1 MSQYFLPTVIQTN
14 FSDTK
19 NVLTKKHQSNIQ
31 TYDDCLRVSKTLK
44 TSKKTPEEMA
54 SILDKMR
61 KKKLESQKTKPIQVL
76 DSVPKQDTS
85 ETRNICKAFTLSG
98 KISGKKCTFK
108 AVCGDY
114 CKKHRI
120 DNQVLGTRPK
130 INISLL

>member
-54 SILDKMR
+54 RILDKMR
-61 KKKLESQKTKPIQVL
+61 KKKLE
-76 DSVPKQDTS
+76 
-85 ETRNICKAFTLSG
+85 
-98 KISGKKCTFK
+98 
-108 AVCGDY
+108 
-114 CKKHRI
+114 CKKQNRYRFWILFLNRTLLNPVIYVKHLHYQEKSVHSKLCVVI
-120 DNQVLGTRPK
+120 IAK
-130 INISLL
+130 NIE

>member
-31 TYDDCLRVSKTLK
+31 SYDDCLRLSKTLK
-44 TSKKTPEEMA
+44 TIKKTPEEMA
-54 SILDKMR
+54 TILDKMR
-61 KKKLESQKTKPIQVL
+61 KRKLECKKTRPIQVL

-85 ETRNICKAFTLSG
+85 ESRNICKAFTLSG
-98 KISGKKCTFK
+98 KKCTFK
-108 AVCGDY
+108 SVCGDY

>member
-61 KKKLESQKTKPIQVL
+61 KKKLESQKTKTDTGFRFCYLNKTLPKFVIYVKHLHYQGK
-76 DSVPKQDTS
+76 SVHSKLYVGITAK
-85 ETRNICKAFTLSG
+85 NIE
-98 KISGKKCTFK
+98 
-108 AVCGDY
+108 
-114 CKKHRI
+114 
-120 DNQVLGTRPK
+120 
-130 INISLL
+130 

>member
-14 FSDTK
+14 FGDTK

-31 TYDDCLRVSKTLK
+31 SYDDCLRLSKTLK

-54 SILDKMR
+54 IILDKMR
-61 KKKLESQKTKPIQVL
+61 KRKLECKKTRPIQVL
-76 DSVPKQDTS
+76 DSVPKHDVS
-85 ETRNICKAFTLSG
+85 ESRNICKAFTLSG
-98 KISGKKCTFK
+98 KKCTFK
-108 AVCGDY
+108 AICGDY

>member
-31 TYDDCLRVSKTLK
+31 SYDDCLRVSKTLK
-44 TSKKTPEEMA
+44 TNKKTSEEMA
-54 SILDKMR
+54 RILDKMR
-61 KKKLESQKTKPIQVL
+61 KKKLECKKTRSIQVL

-98 KISGKKCTFK
+98 KKCTFK

-120 DNQVLGTRPK
+120 DNQVLGSRPK

>member
-31 TYDDCLRVSKTLK
+31 SYDDCLRLSKTLK
-44 TSKKTPEEMA
+44 TNKKTPEEMA
-54 SILDKMR
+54 IILDKMR
-61 KKKLESQKTKPIQVL
+61 KKKLECKKTRSIQVL

-85 ETRNICKAFTLSG
+85 ESRNICKAFTL
-98 KISGKKCTFK
+98 SGKKCTFK

>member
-19 NVLTKKHQSNIQ
+19 NVLTKKHHSNIQ
-31 TYDDCLRVSKTLK
+31 SYDDCLRVSKTLK
-44 TSKKTPEEMA
+44 TSKKTPDEMA
-54 SILDKMR
+54 IILDKMR
-61 KKKLESQKTKPIQVL
+61 KRKLECKKTRSIQVL
-76 DSVPKQDTS
+76 DSVPKQDVS
-85 ETRNICKAFTLSG
+85 ESRNICKAFTL
-98 KISGKKCTFK
+98 SGKKCTFK

>member
-54 SILDKMR
+54 IILDKMR
-61 KKKLESQKTKPIQVL
+61 KKKLECQKTKPIQVL
-76 DSVPKQDTS
+76 DSAPKQDTS
-85 ETRNICKAFTLSG
+85 EFRNICKAFTL
-98 KISGKKCTFK
+98 SGKKCTFK

-114 CKKHRI
+114 CKKHKI
-120 DNQVLGTRPK
+120 DDHVLATIPK
-130 INISLL
+130 INVSLL

>member
-31 TYDDCLRVSKTLK
+31 SYDDCLRLSKTLK

-54 SILDKMR
+54 IILDKMR
-61 KKKLESQKTKPIQVL
+61 KRKLECKKTRSIQVL
-76 DSVPKQDTS
+76 DSVPKQDVS
-85 ETRNICKAFTLSG
+85 ESRNICKAFTL
-98 KISGKKCTFK
+98 SGKKCTFK

>member
-31 TYDDCLRVSKTLK
+31 SYDDCLRLSKTLK
-44 TSKKTPEEMA
+44 TNKKTPEEMVI
-54 SILDKMR
+54 ILDKMR
-61 KKKLESQKTKPIQVL
+61 KKKLECKKTRSIQVL
-76 DSVPKQDTS
+76 DSVPKQDVS
-85 ETRNICKAFTLSG
+85 ESRNICKAFTL
-98 KISGKKCTFK
+98 SGKKCTFK

>member
-31 TYDDCLRVSKTLK
+31 SYDDCLRLSKTLK

-54 SILDKMR
+54 IILDKMR
-61 KKKLESQKTKPIQVL
+61 KRKLECKKTRPIQVL
-76 DSVPKQDTS
+76 DSVPKPDVS
-85 ETRNICKAFTLSG
+85 ESRNICKAFTLSG
-98 KISGKKCTFK
+98 KKCSFK

>member
-31 TYDDCLRVSKTLK
+31 SYDDCLRLSKTLK
-44 TSKKTPEEMA
+44 TSKKTPDEMA
-54 SILDKMR
+54 IILDKMR
-61 KKKLESQKTKPIQVL
+61 KRKLECKKTRSIQVL
-76 DSVPKQDTS
+76 DSVPKQDVS
-85 ETRNICKAFTLSG
+85 ESRNICKAFTL
-98 KISGKKCTFK
+98 SGKKCTFK

>member
-1 MSQYFLPTVIQTN
+1 MSQYFLPTAIQTN

-31 TYDDCLRVSKTLK
+31 SYDDCLRLSKTLK
-44 TSKKTPEEMA
+44 TSKKTPDEMA
-54 SILDKMR
+54 IILDKMR
-61 KKKLESQKTKPIQVL
+61 KRKLECKKTRSIQVL
-76 DSVPKQDTS
+76 DSVPKQDVS
-85 ETRNICKAFTLSG
+85 ESRNICKAFTL
-98 KISGKKCTFK
+98 SGKKCTFK

>member
-54 SILDKMR
+54 RILDKMR
-61 KKKLESQKTKPIQVL
+61 KKKLECKKTKPIQVL
-76 DSVPKQDTS
+76 DSVPKQDVS
-85 ETRNICKAFTLSG
+85 ESRNICSIYIIREKMYIQSG
-98 KISGKKCTFK
+98 MWG
-108 AVCGDY
+108 
-114 CKKHRI
+114 
-120 DNQVLGTRPK
+120 
-130 INISLL
+130 LLQKT

>member
-31 TYDDCLRVSKTLK
+31 SYDDCLRLSKTLK
-44 TSKKTPEEMA
+44 PSKKTPEEMA
-54 SILDKMR
+54 IILDKMR
-61 KKKLESQKTKPIQVL
+61 KRKLECKKTRPIQVL
-76 DSVPKQDTS
+76 DSVPKHDVS
-85 ETRNICKAFTLSG
+85 ESRNICKAFTL
-98 KISGKKCTFK
+98 SGKKCTFK

>member
-31 TYDDCLRVSKTLK
+31 SYDDCLRLSKTLK

-54 SILDKMR
+54 IILDKMR
-61 KKKLESQKTKPIQVL
+61 KKKLECKKTRSIQVL

-98 KISGKKCTFK
+98 KKCTFK

-120 DNQVLGTRPK
+120 DNQVLGSRPK